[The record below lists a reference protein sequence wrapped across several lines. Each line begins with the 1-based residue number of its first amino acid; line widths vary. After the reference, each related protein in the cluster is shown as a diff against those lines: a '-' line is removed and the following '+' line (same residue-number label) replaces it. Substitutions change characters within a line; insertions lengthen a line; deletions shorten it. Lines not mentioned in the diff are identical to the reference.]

1 MISTGPRRHRTA
13 LLDPDALVATG
24 AVLRRRNRTR
34 ALTGVAAAVAV
45 ALGGYAAQGNFVRDA
60 APNPPASQTATDTA
74 SPTAPVTTVLER
86 LSGVAAGTSAAP
98 GDPVPG
104 PTHFAV
110 TVSPVTADG
119 QDLTYSVV
127 ADDGTLT
134 AMGGSSTVGL
144 DRNAVTWGTSGPLS
158 HAIVGILPA
167 AARDFTIV
175 TPDDP
180 SRSGGSESTRAILPG
195 TGWQA
200 FAAKFEEAAD
210 VEAITDILWVDAS
223 GVVHD
228 KSGALVPSV
237 TLTDRDATTVYL
249 AESADVMG
257 TFSAGVADGIGSARP
272 APKVHPVLAVSSG
285 GETRLSDFA
294 MLIPSGSLDPELVP
308 AAGLTSSSTPQ
319 IAEFPGTGQA
329 ILWADFATDGPNVRP
344 FAKVAWTEPGGQ
356 RVTVTDY

>member
-1 MISTGPRRHRTA
+1 M
-13 LLDPDALVATG
+13 
-24 AVLRRRNRTR
+24 
-34 ALTGVAAAVAV
+34 
-45 ALGGYAAQGNFVRDA
+45 
-60 APNPPASQTATDTA
+60 
-74 SPTAPVTTVLER
+74 
-86 LSGVAAGTSAAP
+86 
-98 GDPVPG
+98 
-104 PTHFAV
+104 
-110 TVSPVTADG
+110 
-119 QDLTYSVV
+119 
-127 ADDGTLT
+127 
-134 AMGGSSTVGL
+134 
-144 DRNAVTWGTSGPLS
+144 
-158 HAIVGILPA
+158 PA

-257 TFSAGVADGIGSARP
+257 TFSAGGGSNGRVWLSTTRA
-272 APKVHPVLAVSSG
+272 ASKHPVLAVSSG
-285 GETRLSDFA
+285 GETRLSGLFA